1 MLRVENT
8 IRVMVAIA
16 TWFTLVSLLAVALAS
31 AGSDSKSHAHFCGVN
46 GFYSCFADRG
56 PHLPT
61 PLHLASFSGQKEM
74 VGLFLAVSVD
84 KAAKE
89 SLRPMPFPIPGFIG
103 NYLV

>member
-8 IRVMVAIA
+8 IVFTIA
-16 TWFTLVSLLAVALAS
+16 TWITLVLLLAVALAS
-31 AGSDSKSHAHFCGVN
+31 AGSDPTSHARFCGVN
-46 GFYSCFADRG
+46 GFYSCFADHG

-61 PLHLASFSGQKEM
+61 PLHLASFSGQKEV
-74 VGLFLAVSVD
+74 VGLLLAVRAD